1 MDFSDQVS
9 RLARAH
15 QLGAELSADMQA
27 WLDSAPYGAQASIA
41 EDRLSW
47 ELQLQVSQ
55 SPPLA
60 DYGFRF
66 GEAVNH
72 LRAAL
77 DNLVVAI
84 ARQSD
89 VADEKQLRGLMFP
102 ICGTVKEWK
111 SRQKA
116 LACLPDWCRD
126 ALEQVQPFQR
136 PEHGGTLDED
146 LLLVLR
152 DLDNSTKHHLQ
163 VKPDLAPQTVRHT
176 PAVEFETEEGAAA
189 SVPPD
194 TEVILAPFEDG
205 AVLLR
210 HRTSGRIKS
219 IGGQYNIT
227 AQVQVVLPNGRPHG
241 VTSLLAALWEYTR
254 IVMGHVI
261 GAAEQT
267 EGRPE
272 S

>member
-1 MDFSDQVS
+1 M
-9 RLARAH
+9 
-15 QLGAELSADMQA
+15 GAWGGST
-27 WLDSAPYGAQASIA
+27 PYGVRASIA

-47 ELQLQVSQ
+47 ELRLQVSQ

-60 DYGFRF
+60 EWGFRF

-77 DNLVVAI
+77 DNLIVAI
-84 ARQSD
+84 ARQTG
-89 VADEKQLRGLMFP
+89 VTDEKHLKGLMFP
-102 ICGTVKEWK
+102 ICGTLKEWK

-136 PEHGGTLDED
+136 SEHGGTLDED

-152 DLDNSTKHHLQ
+152 ELDNSTKHHLQ
-163 VKPDLAPQTVRHT
+163 VKPDLAPQAIRHAPT
-176 PAVEFETEEGAAA
+176 VEFETEAGAAA

-194 TEVILAPFEDG
+194 TEVITGPFEDG

-210 HRTSGRIKS
+210 YRTKGRIKS
-219 IGGQYNIT
+219 IKGQYNYT
-227 AQVQVVLPNGRPHG
+227 AQVQAVCPDGRSHG
-241 VTSLLAALWEYTR
+241 VTDLLAALWEYTR
-254 IVMGHVI
+254 IVMRHVM
-261 GAAEQT
+261 GAAEQA
-267 EGRPE
+267 EGR
-272 S
+272 SGA

>member
-1 MDFSDQVS
+1 MDFTDQIS
-9 RLARAH
+9 RLTRAH
-15 QLGAELSADMQA
+15 QLGAELSAGMQA
-27 WLDSAPYGAQASIA
+27 WGVSSPYGVRASIA

-47 ELQLQVSQ
+47 ELRLQVSQ
-55 SPPLA
+55 SPPLS
-60 DYGFRF
+60 DWGFSF

-72 LRAAL
+72 LRATL

-84 ARQSD
+84 ARQSG
-89 VADEKQLRGLMFP
+89 VTDEKQLKALMFP
-102 ICGTVKEWK
+102 ICGTPKEWK
-111 SRQKA
+111 SRQKG

-126 ALEQVQPFQR
+126 ALEQLQPFQG
-136 PEHGGTLDED
+136 PEHGRTLDED

-163 VKPDLAPQTVRHT
+163 VKPDLAPQAIQHA

-194 TEVILAPFEDG
+194 TEVVVAPFEDG

-219 IGGQYNIT
+219 VQGQYNIT
-227 AQVQVVLPNGRPHG
+227 AHVQVVSPDGRAFG
-241 VTSLLAALWEYTR
+241 VTNLLAALWEHTR
-254 IVMGHVI
+254 VVMGHVI
-261 GAAEQT
+261 GTAEQG
-267 EGRPE
+267 EGKSE
-272 S
+272 A

>member
-1 MDFSDQVS
+1 M
-9 RLARAH
+9 
-15 QLGAELSADMQA
+15 SADMQA
-27 WLDSAPYGAQASIA
+27 WGGSTPCGARASIA

-47 ELQLQVSQ
+47 ELRLQVPQ

-60 DYGFRF
+60 DWGFRF

-72 LRAAL
+72 LRATL

-84 ARQSD
+84 ARQSG
-89 VADEKQLRGLMFP
+89 VTDEKQLKALMFP
-102 ICGTVKEWK
+102 ICGTLKEWK

-126 ALEQVQPFQR
+126 ALEQLQPFQR

-163 VKPDLAPQTVRHT
+163 VKPDLASQTIRHA

-194 TEVILAPFEDG
+194 TEVMVAPFEDA

-219 IGGQYNIT
+219 VHGQYNIT
-227 AQVQVVLPNGRPHG
+227 AQVQLVLPDGRPHG
-241 VTSLLAALWEYTR
+241 VTDLLAALWEYTR
-254 IVMGHVI
+254 IVMGHVVST
-261 GAAEQT
+261 AEEA
-267 EGRPE
+267 EGR
-272 S
+272 SGA

>member
-1 MDFSDQVS
+1 MDFSDQVR
-9 RLARAH
+9 RLVRAH
-15 QLGAELSADMQA
+15 QLGAALSADMQA
-27 WLDSAPYGAQASIA
+27 WSVDSPYGVRASIA

-47 ELQLQVSQ
+47 DLRLQVPQ

-60 DYGFRF
+60 DWGFRF

-77 DNLVVAI
+77 DNLIVAI
-84 ARQSD
+84 ARQSG
-89 VADEKQLRGLMFP
+89 VTDEKQLRGLMFP
-102 ICGTVKEWK
+102 ICGTLKEWK

-116 LACLPDWCRD
+116 LSCLPNWCRH
-126 ALEQVQPFQR
+126 ALEQIQPFQR
-136 PEHGGTLDED
+136 SEHGGSLDED
-146 LLLVLR
+146 LLIVLR

-163 VKPDLAPQTVRHT
+163 VKPDLTPQSIRHT

-194 TEVILAPFEDG
+194 VEVVVGPFEDG

-210 HRTSGRIKS
+210 HRTKGRIKS
-219 IGGQYNIT
+219 VEGQYNIM
-227 AQVQVVLPNGRPHG
+227 AQVQAITPDGRPHG

-254 IVMGHVI
+254 IVMGHVM
-261 GAAEQT
+261 GAAET
-267 EGRPE
+267 G
-272 S
+272 